1 MVKSRWIRP
10 LKSTKSTSALTGT
23 PARLKDISGRG
34 AQNKYNMKHIKT
46 HLLFAAFIISMMTN
60 FFLAVKVNH
69 PKEDTLLAEEAVAV
83 AEPDTLSDWNIFTLA
98 LMKVESE
105 YNNDAVSSVGAR
117 GYFQI
122 TPIYVREVNRIHKTN
137 FTFDQVTNFDKAY
150 EIFDLMQKAHNPD
163 YDMDRA
169 LELHNGKHAWYN
181 RRVYKEM
188 KLIRQYEEMRNKIK
202 SI

>member
-1 MVKSRWIRP
+1 M
-10 LKSTKSTSALTGT
+10 
-23 PARLKDISGRG
+23 DISGLG

-46 HLLFAAFIISMMTN
+46 YLLFTAFVISMMTN
-60 FFLAVKVNH
+60 FFLASKANH
-69 PKEDTLLAEEAVAV
+69 PKENTLLAEETVAV
-83 AEPDTLSDWNIFTLA
+83 AEPDTLSDWDIFTLA

-122 TPIYVREVNRIHKTN
+122 TPIYVREVNRIHKTD
-137 FTFDQVTNFDKAY
+137 FTFDQVTDFDKAY

-169 LELHNGKHAWYN
+169 LELHNGKHVWYN

-188 KLIRQYEEMRNKIK
+188 KFIRQYEEMRNKIK